1 MKHKLLKKLLTKKK
15 SERTENDDHLLLN
28 LMKEMKFFDDK
39 YLSDEEL
46 LELIQHFEFE
56 SYN

>member
-1 MKHKLLKKLLTKKK
+1 
-15 SERTENDDHLLLN
+15 
-28 LMKEMKFFDDK
+28 MKEMKFFDDK